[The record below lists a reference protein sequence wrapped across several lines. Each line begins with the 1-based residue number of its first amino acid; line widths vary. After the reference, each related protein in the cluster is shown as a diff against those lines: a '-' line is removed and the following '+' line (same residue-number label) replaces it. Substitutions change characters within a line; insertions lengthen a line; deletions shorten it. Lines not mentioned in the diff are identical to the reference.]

1 MKKII
6 ILLISISI
14 LLSGCVITDPEDTP
28 TNTPDKEISSTP
40 TKTPEPTQEPEEE
53 VDLSKD
59 ESKKYGVGETVDI
72 KGVSVTLESIEKS
85 YGDRD
90 EEFSFNAPGEGK
102 VFVICN
108 FFAENGSDED
118 FNISSFYFQAY
129 EDGFSIDENYFTG
142 AEGLSG
148 TASPGKKI
156 KGALVYEVS
165 EQFEELELEYEP
177 SFWSDA
183 KITFLITNE

>member
-1 MKKII
+1 MNEFAKRLK
-6 ILLISISI
+6 LLRTRKE
-14 LLSGCVITDPEDTP
+14 LSYEELAVAVGSTKSLMWRYENGKSDPGLPALIKLAD
-28 TNTPDKEISSTP
+28 
-40 TKTPEPTQEPEEE
+40 
-53 VDLSKD
+53 
-59 ESKKYGVGETVDI
+59 YFGVTLDWLGGGETVDI